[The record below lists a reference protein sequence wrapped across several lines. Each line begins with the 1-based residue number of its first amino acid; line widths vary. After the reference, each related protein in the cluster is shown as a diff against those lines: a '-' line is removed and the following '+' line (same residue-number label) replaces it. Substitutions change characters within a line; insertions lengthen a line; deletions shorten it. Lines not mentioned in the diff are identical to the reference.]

1 MCPVRSVTYVSGRS
15 KCTVRRH
22 PLHNVPKTSVAM
34 AGLDTL
40 DGKTEAKPPNGEPT
54 QVEETIGRG
63 KRHAVVGADGLRQAA
78 FLEQALKGSKG
89 PLFFDGLHG
98 FAEQKITAGVVRD
111 GKGVTISSVPE
122 HELALEI
129 GAPQS
134 IRSKSLG

>member
-1 MCPVRSVTYVSGRS
+1 
-15 KCTVRRH
+15 
-22 PLHNVPKTSVAM
+22 M

-111 GKGVTISSVPE
+111 GKGVTISFVPE
-122 HELALEI
+122 PVI
-129 GAPQS
+129 KVSYNYWQS
-134 IRSKSLG
+134 TAKS